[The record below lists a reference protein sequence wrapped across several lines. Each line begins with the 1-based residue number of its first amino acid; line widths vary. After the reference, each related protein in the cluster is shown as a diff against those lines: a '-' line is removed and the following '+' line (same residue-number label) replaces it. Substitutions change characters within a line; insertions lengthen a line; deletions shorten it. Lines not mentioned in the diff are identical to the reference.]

1 MMSVPLQQMAR
12 VGYYHEGDLE
22 ESLKDNLYY
31 YIPSNVINNYAP
43 NISDGVKNYVD
54 ENKIKASL
62 FHSYY
67 RYYNDGDLPGWA
79 RTRWDITKY
88 TFDYGYR
95 QRVLTAAGEEEFE
108 RRVTE
113 RIQIEYR
120 RFQRTHK
127 PA

>member
-1 MMSVPLQQMAR
+1 MNEHTYWNSK
-12 VGYYHEGDLE
+12 GE
-22 ESLKDNLYY
+22 EQAKY
-31 YIPSNVINNYAP
+31 
-43 NISDGVKNYVD
+43 D
-54 ENKIKASL
+54 EMQAADFPYTQASKSL

-95 QRVLTAAGEEEFE
+95 QRVLTAAGEQEFE
-108 RRVTE
+108 RRVAE

>member
-1 MMSVPLQQMAR
+1 MNEHT
-12 VGYYHEGDLE
+12 YW
-22 ESLKDNLYY
+22 N
-31 YIPSNVINNYAP
+31 SNGPEQAKY
-43 NISDGVKNYVD
+43 D
-54 ENKIKASL
+54 EMEAAGFEYTKATQTV

-79 RTRWDITKY
+79 RSRWDVTRY
-88 TFDYGYR
+88 TFRYGYR
-95 QRVLTAAGEEEFE
+95 QRVLTEAGEAEFE
-108 RRVTE
+108 QRISE

>member
-1 MMSVPLQQMAR
+1 MSNQIEKRYWNSNGEAQ
-12 VGYYHEGDLE
+12 
-22 ESLKDNLYY
+22 NLY
-31 YIPSNVINNYAP
+31 
-43 NISDGVKNYVD
+43 D
-54 ENKIKASL
+54 EMQNAGWAYTKASESA
-62 FHSYY
+62 FHAYY

>member
-1 MMSVPLQQMAR
+1 MNEHTYWNSK
-12 VGYYHEGDLE
+12 GE
-22 ESLKDNLYY
+22 EQAK
-31 YIPSNVINNYAP
+31 YAEMQAADFP
-43 NISDGVKNYVD
+43 YTQASK
-54 ENKIKASL
+54 SL

-79 RTRWDITKY
+79 RTRRDITKY
-88 TFDYGYR
+88 TLDYGYR
-95 QRVLTAAGEEEFE
+95 QRVLTAVGEEEFE

-113 RIQIEYR
+113 RIRIEYR

>member
-1 MMSVPLQQMAR
+1 MDDRYWNRTGTAQAH
-12 VGYYHEGDLE
+12 Y
-22 ESLKDNLYY
+22 
-31 YIPSNVINNYAP
+31 
-43 NISDGVKNYVD
+43 D
-54 ENKIKASL
+54 EMDAAGFKFTKATEAV

-120 RFQRTHK
+120 RFQCTHQ